1 MKKIPGDIIILH
13 KCTKNHDH
21 MLHCSWDMA
30 HVRYNYFSFWAI
42 FCSFTPLTAQK
53 IKILKKWKKKTPG
66 DIIILHMYTKNY
78 NQMMCDSWDMV
89 HNEWMNGQ
97 KKWHI
102 EVGAPPKN
110 SRKVFK
116 KILSPK
122 MFKSCIQIYLFL
134 SLYATSNK
142 IILKFMN
149 WINNNRK

>member
-1 MKKIPGDIIILH
+1 MGYFLLFYSPNSPKNQNFKKMKK
-13 KCTKNHDH
+13 
-21 MLHCSWDMA
+21 
-30 HVRYNYFSFWAI
+30 
-42 FCSFTPLTAQK
+42 
-53 IKILKKWKKKTPG
+53 KKKTPG

-149 WINNNRK
+149 WINNNRKQITEVLYFLKLKKKLTIK